1 MFRPGIP
8 LSSTGD
14 DAGTGQPRPV
24 EDARQPSAAERV
36 RTLVESSLTATLTI
50 PGTESAVR
58 DPWGSWAAGSRAV
71 TDDGDV
77 VLLLPADA
85 PAARAAAYAQDDD
98 VSTVMEITDV
108 APVAV
113 PHRVRGRA
121 WVAGWLTAVRNADR
135 AACARMLAERQPA
148 FAGAAEALSGTA
160 RMLLRLEV
168 GEAYVDDL
176 WGEGHVEQEDFAAA
190 RPDPLVR
197 HEAELLQHL
206 AAAHGDR
213 MRGLSSLLGEDRGR
227 LCGAWN
233 QVAPLALDRFGLR
246 VRFAGRPGC
255 FDARFEF
262 PEPVRDVAELRQAVH
277 LLFEAAAE

>member
-1 MFRPGIP
+1 M
-8 LSSTGD
+8 
-14 DAGTGQPRPV
+14 
-24 EDARQPSAAERV
+24 
-36 RTLVESSLTATLTI
+36 
-50 PGTESAVR
+50 
-58 DPWGSWAAGSRAV
+58 
-71 TDDGDV
+71 
-77 VLLLPADA
+77 VLLVPANA

-98 VSTVMEITDV
+98 VETVMEITDV

-113 PHRVRGRA
+113 PHRVRGRT

-135 AACARMLAERQPA
+135 AACARLLAERQPA
-148 FAGAAEALSGTA
+148 MAEAEAKAGAGVPRA
-160 RMLLRLEV
+160 LLRLEV

-176 WGEGHVEQEDFAAA
+176 WGAEHVEPDDFAAA

-213 MRGLSSLLGEDRGR
+213 MRGLGTLLGEDRRR
-227 LCGAWN
+227 LCGAWS

-246 VRFAGRPGC
+246 VRFAGQPGC

-262 PEPVRDVAELRQAVH
+262 PEPVRDVSQLRQAVQQ
-277 LLFEAAAE
+277 LFEAAAG

>member
-1 MFRPGIP
+1 MSRPGIP
-8 LSSTGD
+8 LSGTEN
-14 DAGTGQPRPV
+14 DAGPGQPRPV

-36 RTLVESSLTATLTI
+36 RTLVESSLTAALTI
-50 PGTESAVR
+50 PGTEGAQR
-58 DPWGSWAAGSRAV
+58 DPLGAWAADARAV

-77 VLLLPADA
+77 ILLLPVHA

-121 WVAGWLTAVRNADR
+121 WVAGWLTAVRNSDR
-135 AACARMLAERQPA
+135 AACARLLAERQPA
-148 FAGAAEALSGTA
+148 FAAAAGAQQGTA
-160 RMLLRLEV
+160 RTLVRLEI

-176 WGEGHVEQEDFAAA
+176 WGEERVEADDFTAA
-190 RPDPLVR
+190 RPDPLVG

-213 MRGLSSLLGEDRGR
+213 MRGLWTLLGEDRGQ
-227 LCGAWN
+227 LCGAWS

-246 VRFAGRPGC
+246 VRFAGQPGC

-262 PEPVRDVAELRQAVH
+262 PEPVRDVAELRQAVR
-277 LLFEAAAE
+277 LLFDAAAG